1 MKIPR
6 WIIGVLLGGALAVLP
21 ACQYDEQSNQCSFAD
36 YFLGKDADQDNYGT
50 GCGNLGPDCDDAN
63 PNVWVSCDLCLDA
76 DADGW
81 YAGCDAYA
89 TIPGPDCS
97 DSDSWN
103 WISCDTCQDADSDS
117 WFAGCDDYTHL
128 DGPDCDD
135 ADRFHWSDCLTCV
148 DEDGDNYGTGC
159 DLGLDCDDGDLFY
172 TTDCLYFKVLVAP
185 LAPGWGTQLLPPILF
200 SDTVFYQGVSA
211 TRVNRYVNATVVAND
226 PDAASLTITL
236 TSLSAT
242 NWPRL
247 WLVLRSLEPNAQLL
261 TPPDAENGNTLY
273 FPGGE
278 PVFIFGPLAPAASA
292 SVTLDFDR
300 VNPAEGYGFAF
311 DLLLIEDRLVFS
323 AKPDAATPFQLVTIR
338 PDGTGRSQVT
348 DLALH
353 ALTATF
359 APGGERIAFAVS
371 ADYYDIWTVHP
382 DGSHLT
388 QVSHGPGSALN
399 PSFSPDGKSLVYDC
413 IGRSPDSN
421 QDICLYDAL
430 LEPGGTETVLINGL
444 QSAWPLPLRCWK
456 RFYVGPTAR
465 TVDYQQPS
473 CSTDSQAIVNV
484 LLACNG
490 NESCCDGIVG
500 GSNFS
505 TLTCSQAVEKFQ
517 TCCGDYTC
525 HRNVQTTIIEWTY
538 CKDIGVGWHQK
549 KVFNPTWSPDGTKIV
564 FEAQHPEK
572 YARYYYLLQN
582 MDPLTGDTIGNP
594 IILNRPWDQPKQ
606 TLSNYWITITSSLK
620 WGPDSRHAT
629 FDAIRYKYPSFVV
642 DYDGPWILDL
652 EALQGDVSYGGT
664 IGPYLA
670 GPAPFDYA
678 KPVLLSVSGLSQ
690 NPTLSAAGDQ
700 VVFNYHYSSVW
711 SIVSLPLDINYVVTS
726 TTIEPLVNDGVD
738 NPQPSFMPPLRPGF
752 YR

>member
-6 WIIGVLLGGALAVLP
+6 WIIGVLLGGALLILP
-21 ACQYDEQSNQCSFAD
+21 ACEYEDGNGCSFWTSL
-36 YFLGKDADQDNYGT
+36 LGADADGDNHGT

-81 YAGCDAYA
+81 FVGCDAYA
-89 TIPGPDCS
+89 TIPGPDCDDTNPS
-97 DSDSWN
+97 VWV
-103 WISCDTCQDADSDS
+103 SCGLCVDADGDG

-135 ADRFHWSDCLTCV
+135 ADPFHWSDCLTCV

-159 DLGLDCDDGDLFY
+159 DLGLDCDDRDPLY
-172 TTDCLYFKVLVAP
+172 TTECLYFEVLVSP
-185 LAPGWGTQLLPPILF
+185 LAPGWDTQLIPPTLF
-200 SDTVFYQGVSA
+200 SDTVFYRGVTA

-236 TSLSAT
+236 TSRSAT
-242 NWPRL
+242 KWDRL
-247 WLVLRSLEPNAQLL
+247 WLVLRSLEPNALLL
-261 TPPDAENGNTLY
+261 TPPDAKNGNTLY

-278 PVFIFGPLAPAASA
+278 PVFVFGPLAPAASA
-292 SVTLDFDR
+292 SVALDFDR

-323 AKPDAATPFQLVTIR
+323 AKPDADTPFQLVTVR

-353 ALTATF
+353 ALTSAF
-359 APGGERIAFAVS
+359 APGGEQIAFALS
-371 ADYYDIWTVHP
+371 ADHYDIWTVHP

-388 QVSHGPGSALN
+388 QVSHGTGSALN

-421 QDICLYDAL
+421 QDICRYDAQD
-430 LEPGGTETVLINGL
+430 GETVLINGF
-444 QSAWPLPLRCWK
+444 SSVASVLP
-456 RFYVGPTAR
+456 G
-465 TVDYQQPS
+465 
-473 CSTDSQAIVNV
+473 STQ
-484 LLACNG
+484 
-490 NESCCDGIVG
+490 
-500 GSNFS
+500 
-505 TLTCSQAVEKFQ
+505 
-517 TCCGDYTC
+517 
-525 HRNVQTTIIEWTY
+525 
-538 CKDIGVGWHQK
+538 GWYLK

-564 FEAQHPEK
+564 FEAQHPV
-572 YARYYYLLQN
+572 YFARYYYLLQKMN
-582 MDPLTGDTIGNP
+582 PLTGDTIGNP
-594 IILNRPWDQPKQ
+594 IILNRSGNAGLK
-606 TLSNYWITITSSLK
+606 SWITITSSLK

-629 FDAIRYKYPSFVV
+629 FDAIRYTVTTWPGLAFYPSCPNKDVPASRCFMV

-652 EALQGDVSYGGT
+652 NPLQADLLPGQTTGLNLDN
-664 IGPYLA
+664 
-670 GPAPFDYA
+670 YA
-678 KPVLLSVSGLSQ
+678 VRVLQSVSGRSQ

-700 VVFNYHYSSVW
+700 VAFNYHYTSVW

-726 TTIEPLVNDGVD
+726 TTIKDLVKDGVD
-738 NPQPSFMPPLRPGF
+738 NPQPAFMPPLLPGF

>member
-6 WIIGVLLGGALAVLP
+6 WIIGVLLGGALLILP
-21 ACQYDEQSNQCSFAD
+21 ACEYEDGNGCSFWTSL
-36 YFLGKDADQDNYGT
+36 LGADADGDNHGT
-50 GCGNLGPDCDDAN
+50 GCGNLGPDCDDTN

-81 YAGCDAYA
+81 YVGCDAYA

-97 DSDSWN
+97 DSDSRN

-135 ADRFHWSDCLTCV
+135 ADPFHWSDCLTCV
-148 DEDGDNYGTGC
+148 DKDGDHYGTGC
-159 DLGLDCDDGDLFY
+159 DLGLDCDDRDPLYFSQ
-172 TTDCLYFKVLVAP
+172 CLYFEVLVSP
-185 LAPGWGTQLLPPILF
+185 LAPGWDTQLIPPTLF
-200 SDTVFYQGVSA
+200 DPTVFYRGVSA
-211 TRVNRYVNATVVAND
+211 TRVNGQVNAGVTANA
-226 PDAASLTITL
+226 DADSLTITL

-247 WLVLRSLEPNAQLL
+247 WLVLRNLEPNAQLL

-278 PVFIFGPLAPAASA
+278 PVFVFGPLAPTASA

-311 DLLLIEDRLVFS
+311 DILLIEDRLVFS

-359 APGGERIAFAVS
+359 APGGEQIAFAVS

-421 QDICLYDAL
+421 QDICLNDAQ
-430 LEPGGTETVLINGL
+430 GGAETVFINGF
-444 QSAWPLPLRCWK
+444 SSIASVLP
-456 RFYVGPTAR
+456 
-465 TVDYQQPS
+465 
-473 CSTDSQAIVNV
+473 
-484 LLACNG
+484 
-490 NESCCDGIVG
+490 
-500 GSNFS
+500 
-505 TLTCSQAVEKFQ
+505 
-517 TCCGDYTC
+517 DYT
-525 HRNVQTTIIEWTY
+525 Q
-538 CKDIGVGWHQK
+538 GWYLK

-564 FEAQHPEK
+564 FMAQHPQF

-594 IILNRPWDQPKQ
+594 IILNRPGNP
-606 TLSNYWITITSSLK
+606 TLKSWITVTSSFK
-620 WGPDSRHAT
+620 WGPDSQHAT
-629 FDAIRYKYPSFVV
+629 FDAIRYTVRGTYPGTAFYPNCVDPPNAQCFMV
-642 DYDGPWILDL
+642 DYNGPWILDL
-652 EALQGDVSYGGT
+652 APLQADLLPGQTTG
-664 IGPYLA
+664 LNLEN
-670 GPAPFDYA
+670 YA
-678 KPVLLSVSGLSQ
+678 VRVLQSVSGLSQ
-690 NPTLSAAGDQ
+690 NPTLSAEQ
-700 VVFNYHYSSVW
+700 VVFNYHYSAVW
-711 SIVSLPLDINYVVTS
+711 SIASLPLTNYVVSS
-726 TTIEPLVNDGVD
+726 TTIQPLVNDGVD
-738 NPQPSFMPPLRPGF
+738 NPLPSFMPPLRPGF